1 MSRRILFKIEAEE
14 HSDETAGIII
24 ADGCHDEKD
33 RRMLKEFI
41 KLFTSMAEPFDKC
54 GSAVAISKG
63 VIENLV
69 ENVTP
74 EQYAE
79 LCREYLESKKKDDE
93 GREKNPAAAAD
104 GSATITIPL
113 KTSGPKS

>member
-14 HSDETAGIII
+14 HSGETAGIII

-33 RRMLKEFI
+33 RRILQEFI

-63 VIENLV
+63 VIENLL
-69 ENVTP
+69 ENITP

-79 LCREYLESKKKDDE
+79 LCREYLKSKKKDAD
-93 GREKNPAAAAD
+93 GREKNPEAAPGD
-104 GSATITIPL
+104 SANITIPL
-113 KTSGPKS
+113 KTSDLKS